1 MADSPEQ
8 FDLAVGRDTWPLTV
22 PAAKRVP
29 FAVATPPTPGDPAAL
44 TRRALDEP
52 FGLGATLGQAV
63 TPDDRVAIVLDE
75 GITGVA
81 AVLTAVLEHLRA
93 AGVEPGA
100 VTVVTPPGGTN
111 GAWLD
116 DLPDELSDV
125 TLEQHD
131 PEDRKELA
139 YLATTAG
146 GRRVYLNRRLVE
158 ADFVAV
164 VTRRGFDP
172 TYGYSGAE
180 VAIFPAL
187 SEPDALVEAVGK
199 FTSKPP
205 GVELPEITAAAGE
218 VVWLLGM
225 PFFVQVI
232 PGPGDT
238 IADVVGGLPP
248 SREEG
253 IRRLE
258 AGWRGTVPETADL
271 VIAALS
277 GDPSRQTF
285 DDLARAAAAAARVV
299 TPGGRIAVVSGA
311 APTLDEGA
319 MLVRRAEEP
328 EEVRDMLRERKP
340 DDWPAAALWCRAART
355 AGLFLAS
362 PWPDDVIEEFF
373 ATPLRTA
380 AELQRLIDA
389 AERVIVLPDAHKTM
403 TDPPTPATIPFRRSR
418 DE

>member
-1 MADSPEQ
+1 MADPAET
-8 FDLAVGRDTWPLTV
+8 FDLAVGRAAWRLTV

-29 FAVATPPTPGDPAAL
+29 FTVATPPTAGDPAAL
-44 TRRALDEP
+44 TARALEQP
-52 FGLGATLGQAV
+52 FGLAATLGQAV

-75 GITGVA
+75 GIPSVA
-81 AVLTAVLEHLRA
+81 AVLAEVLTHLRA
-93 AGVEPGA
+93 AGVEPAA
-100 VTVVTPPGGTN
+100 VTVVTPPGTAN

-116 DLPDELSDV
+116 DLPDELGDV
-125 TLEQHD
+125 TLEAHD
-131 PEDRKELA
+131 PENRKELA

-172 TYGYSGAE
+172 TFGYSGAE
-180 VAIFPAL
+180 VALFPAL
-187 SEPDALVEAVGK
+187 SEPDALVEAVGT

-205 GVELPEITAAAGE
+205 GVELPEVTAAAGE

-232 PGPGDT
+232 TGPGDT
-238 IADVVGGLPP
+238 ISDVVGGLPP
-248 SREEG
+248 SRAEG
-253 IRRLE
+253 VRRLE
-258 AGWRGTVPETADL
+258 ASWRGTVPETADL

-277 GDPSRQTF
+277 GDPAKLTF
-285 DDLARAAAAAARVV
+285 DDLAKAAAAAARVV
-299 TPGGRIAVVSGA
+299 TPGGRIAVVGEA

-319 MLVRRAEEP
+319 MIVRGADEP
-328 EEVRDMLRERKP
+328 EEVRDLLRKRKP

-373 ATPLRTA
+373 ATPLRSA
-380 AELQRLIDA
+380 AELQRLVDA
-389 AERVIVLPDAHKTM
+389 AEKVIVLPDAHKTM
-403 TDPPTPATIPFRRSR
+403 TDPPPAATLPFRRSR